1 MEDGLLQVN
10 PETVLENLGM
20 PKDTTIMMG
29 SVWTE
34 LYQNKELN
42 NQLYEVVKGRLPK
55 KYNEVVVM
63 VDENE
68 KVNKNNFAQKIQKN
82 SIL

>member
-1 MEDGLLQVN
+1 
-10 PETVLENLGM
+10 M

-42 NQLYEVVKGRLPK
+42 NQLYQVVKGRMPK
-55 KYNEVVVM
+55 KYNEVETTSSLVCRGCQFLSI
-63 VDENE
+63 
-68 KVNKNNFAQKIQKN
+68 FALALQT
-82 SIL
+82 